1 MATLFDNLHALAY
14 RPYVATDHHDSA
26 ALANL
31 EKVAGYPIPQAY
43 MDFLREFPDTGM
55 FDADSGVVVE
65 GKERLSGNHNG
76 WYSIAMLYA
85 ACSDKRYD
93 LIEIAG
99 RPVYDG
105 DTPRYVLL
113 IGDDLFGNT
122 FCLDLR
128 PQTFGR
134 VHFWDHEHSADET
147 GLHLVAD
154 DFVSFVNGLKI
165 DS

>member
-1 MATLFDNLHALAY
+1 MARRFENLHVVAY
-14 RPYVATDHHDSA
+14 RPYVATDHHDPAVFVS
-26 ALANL
+26 LATVN
-31 EKVAGYPIPQAY
+31 GYPLPQEY
-43 MDFLREFPDTGM
+43 MDFLSEFPDTGM
-55 FDADSGVVVE
+55 FDAEGGVVVE

-93 LIEIAG
+93 LGAIAS

-105 DTPRYVLL
+105 DVPRYVLL
-113 IGDDLFGNT
+113 VGDDVLGNM

-128 PQTFGR
+128 PETFGR
-134 VHFWDHEHSADET
+134 VYFWDHAHSADET

-154 DFVSFVNGLKI
+154 DFVSFV
-165 DS
+165 D